1 MWGTRQ
7 PAFNCIIWL
16 AREAAHAHSESGGRL
31 AGHVGGRA
39 LRCDPRIV
47 LPSRG
52 LDGRLRVPSKTI
64 DEARPHLVFWP
75 RLSQPHLRSHCQL
88 AESSRPEL
96 KHCGHGSDCACDHH
110 AYLLLPVC
118 LEKAAPSSIS
128 DSGRGRCYWHSR
140 HFGGLV
146 AAMRLGL
153 IAMSGVR
160 AHNPELT
167 ALGLTLPGFVER
179 NRVIPAKMAG
189 AEPAAGPRKLAG
201 RVYSEQFTKESPSRF
216 YANYRTKRRIATP

>member
-88 AESSRPEL
+88 AESSL
-96 KHCGHGSDCACDHH
+96 ISFFGLGFLNLIFAATASLLNLH
-110 AYLLLPVC
+110 ARSL
-118 LEKAAPSSIS
+118 SI
-128 DSGRGRCYWHSR
+128 
-140 HFGGLV
+140 
-146 AAMRLGL
+146 
-153 IAMSGVR
+153 
-160 AHNPELT
+160 
-167 ALGLTLPGFVER
+167 
-179 NRVIPAKMAG
+179 
-189 AEPAAGPRKLAG
+189 
-201 RVYSEQFTKESPSRF
+201 
-216 YANYRTKRRIATP
+216 